1 MVESSEVAASKQKFR
16 EKIIATEDEI
26 QEFASS
32 ARDQASGD
40 VPETFKCLI
49 CF

>member
-1 MVESSEVAASKQKFR
+1 MVESSEVSASKQKFK

-26 QEFASS
+26 QEIASS
-32 ARDQASGD
+32 VRDQASGD